1 LATVSVP
8 DPKFQSAL
16 EAPHRA
22 LRRVAGYVLDPVLDQ
37 RLRELGE
44 RKEFLSPG
52 EYGALMALVGFTQQ
66 RSIEKLEAEVAL
78 RSIEAACPEL
88 AAAP

>member
-1 LATVSVP
+1 LATISV

-16 EAPHRA
+16 QASYRA

-44 RKEFLSPG
+44 RKEFLSPSEHG
-52 EYGALMALVGFTQQ
+52 ELMALVGFTQQ
-66 RSIEKLEAEVAL
+66 RSIEKLEAELAL
-78 RSIEAACPEL
+78 QHIEAACPDL
-88 AAAP
+88 ATTP

>member
-1 LATVSVP
+1 
-8 DPKFQSAL
+8 
-16 EAPHRA
+16 
-22 LRRVAGYVLDPVLDQ
+22 VLDQ

-52 EYGALMALVGFTQQ
+52 EYGELMALVGFTQQ

-78 RSIEAACPEL
+78 RHIEAACPEL
-88 AAAP
+88 ASAP